1 MDLVDQFRLLVG
13 GYYGV
18 LEMDEYDLKVY
29 VLKDIENYI
38 RDFVSTNP
46 ISDFDYLKEK
56 EIINDTLPLKR
67 KLQDSLIVLNKIDA
81 PVDLILLVKSRLKVI
96 VEMERKNYL

>member
-13 GYYGV
+13 GYYGI

-29 VLKDIENYI
+29 ILKDIENYI
-38 RDFVSTNP
+38 RDFISNNP

-56 EIINDTLPLKR
+56 EIIEDTLPLKR
-67 KLQDSLIVLNKIDA
+67 KLQDSLIVLNKID
-81 PVDLILLVKSRLKVI
+81 VSIDLILLVKKRLKAI
-96 VEMERKNYL
+96 NEIEHSIF